1 MASGRPSR
9 RSRSTYNW
17 TYDQYMSCVVQVCL
31 GVQQKFSSTNPLHFG
46 YSLTSPR
53 PRTSSPFCQCSI
65 SQLSQRHRN
74 FVSHPNGTCPKLRK
88 QDGDFSWGNRWY
100 TQGESWPT
108 TVMLQLRTTTRVAW
122 KVVAT
127 AQSGDTQGVGKGPRL
142 FLLELPVNLSLK
154 RPGLLLTG
162 LLLKVAILS
171 KKNPNSS
178 KESQNVII
186 KKNLQ
191 KINATIQKEK
201 LQKKKE
207 KSNPKNQK
215 KTNLKENPKK

>member
-1 MASGRPSR
+1 
-9 RSRSTYNW
+9 
-17 TYDQYMSCVVQVCL
+17 
-31 GVQQKFSSTNPLHFG
+31 
-46 YSLTSPR
+46 
-53 PRTSSPFCQCSI
+53 
-65 SQLSQRHRN
+65 
-74 FVSHPNGTCPKLRK
+74 
-88 QDGDFSWGNRWY
+88 
-100 TQGESWPT
+100 
-108 TVMLQLRTTTRVAW
+108 
-122 KVVAT
+122 
-127 AQSGDTQGVGKGPRL
+127 VGKGPRL

-191 KINATIQKEK
+191 KINATIQKEQ
-201 LQKKKE
+201 LQKKK
-207 KSNPKNQK
+207 KNQIQKIK